1 MPANV
6 NSKTVW
12 VDITIDSRGIIATPD
27 PVPVAKGDRDVP
39 IRWRI
44 KTRGW
49 RFTEDGI
56 VIHENHNQ
64 FVARRR
70 EESQVFHWRSRN
82 SRKQRYEYT
91 INITNGTTTAS
102 RDPGIKNGGH

>member
-1 MPANV
+1 MPAIV
-6 NSKTVW
+6 KAKPVTVK
-12 VDITIDSRGIIATPD
+12 ITIDSRGIIATPD
-27 PVPVAKGDRDVP
+27 PVPVARGERNVP

-56 VIHENHNQ
+56 VIHKNHNQ

-70 EESQVFHWRSRN
+70 EESQVFHWKSRN
-82 SRKQRYEYT
+82 TDRKLYEYT
-91 INITNGTTTAS
+91 INVTNGTTTAS
-102 RDPGIKNGGH
+102 RDPGIKNGGK

>member
-1 MPANV
+1 MPIVNV
-6 NSKTVW
+6 TV
-12 VDITIDSRGIIATPD
+12 TNRGIVATPD
-27 PVPVAKGDRDVP
+27 PVPVRRGERNVP

-49 RFTEDGI
+49 QFTADGI
-56 VIHENHNQ
+56 VIHNNHNQ

-70 EESQVFHWRSRN
+70 EGSQVFHWQSRN

-102 RDPGIKNGGH
+102 RDPGIKNGGK